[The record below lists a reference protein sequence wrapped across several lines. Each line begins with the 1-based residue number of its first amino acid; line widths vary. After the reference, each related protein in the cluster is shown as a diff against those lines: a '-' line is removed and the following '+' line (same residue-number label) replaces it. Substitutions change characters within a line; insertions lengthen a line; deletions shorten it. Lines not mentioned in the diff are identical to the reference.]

1 MAKTIYLARHAKS
14 AWNTGAPT
22 DYDRPL
28 NSRGM
33 DDAIRMGKALN
44 EQAWKPEKI
53 IASPALRAQLT
64 CLAYCEYLGF
74 DANLVDW
81 QKDHYAAYMVTL
93 LQSLTQLPEN
103 VSSVMLLGHNPA
115 MEDLLVHLCG
125 DMTHYQQKD
134 GKLFTTGNVAK
145 ISVKS
150 NWKDLVMSEANLVK
164 LLRPKELDISSK
176 MKG

>member
-14 AWNTGAPT
+14 AWDTSAPT

-33 DDAIRMGKALN
+33 DDAISMGKALK

-53 IASPALRAQLT
+53 ISSPDLRAQLT

-74 DANLVDW
+74 DADLVDW

-93 LQSLTQLPEN
+93 LQSLTQLPETVN
-103 VSSVMLLGHNPA
+103 SVMLLGHNPA

-125 DMTHYQQKD
+125 DMVQYQQKD
-134 GKLFTTGNVAK
+134 GKLLTTANVAK
-145 ISVKS
+145 LSIQGQ
-150 NWKDLVMSEANLVK
+150 WKDLVMSVATKVK
-164 LLRPKELDISSK
+164 LLRPKELVW
-176 MKG
+176 